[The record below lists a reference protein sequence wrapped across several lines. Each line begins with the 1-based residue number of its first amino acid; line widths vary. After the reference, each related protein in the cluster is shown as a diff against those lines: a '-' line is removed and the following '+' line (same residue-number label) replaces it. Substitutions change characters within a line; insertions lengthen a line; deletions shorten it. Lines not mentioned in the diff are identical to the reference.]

1 MGMKEVIKFG
11 MLSEVYMLTFELLL
25 KNKREICEKHVG
37 KVLHYLLHSSFSQFV
52 QSWQKWQF
60 YIQRI

>member
-25 KNKREICEKHVG
+25 KNKREIYEKHVE
-37 KVLHYLLHSSFSQFV
+37 KDLYYLLQCSTYSSFSQ
-52 QSWQKWQF
+52 
-60 YIQRI
+60 